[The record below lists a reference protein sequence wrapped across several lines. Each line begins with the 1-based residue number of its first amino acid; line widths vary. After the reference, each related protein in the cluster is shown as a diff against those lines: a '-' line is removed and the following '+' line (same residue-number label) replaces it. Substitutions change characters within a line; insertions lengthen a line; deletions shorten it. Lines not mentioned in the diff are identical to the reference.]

1 MKGTWASIVKKPPVI
16 VTELTPMQV
25 VVPEPPMRSQAGG
38 NEPPIRGIV
47 GNESPIR
54 GIVGN
59 ESPIRTSG
67 NMGGNA
73 TTTVTTVQGNE
84 ASTLFSIKSILDS
97 LDSQKATLEAEML
110 YKKEKFHNSYAYTK
124 YMNDMTT
131 LSSERLIID
140 KKKHYVQ
147 STLDVMKRIQT
158 YLKHGPTSAQTLT
171 YTVQHTTDPNNNE
184 ISWSIK
190 EGIHATTLHID
201 FLTDYQAMLPILE
214 VVINSELASFI
225 KN

>member
-1 MKGTWASIVKKPPVI
+1 MKNTWASIVKKPPVV

-25 VVPEPPMRSQAGG
+25 VVPEPPMRSILG
-38 NEPPIRGIV
+38 NEPPMRA
-47 GNESPIR
+47 NA
-54 GIVGN
+54 
-59 ESPIRTSG
+59 

-73 TTTVTTVQGNE
+73 TTSVATIQSNE
-84 ASTLFSIKSILDS
+84 ASTLFSIQSILDS
-97 LDSQKATLEAEML
+97 LDSQKTTLEAEML

-124 YMNDMTT
+124 YVNDMTT
-131 LSSERLIID
+131 LSSERDMID
-140 KKKHYVQ
+140 KKKHYIQ
-147 STLDVMKRIQT
+147 CTLDVMKRIQT
-158 YLKHGPTSAQTLT
+158 YLTHGPTSAQTLT

-201 FLTDYQAMLPILE
+201 FLTDYQTMLPILE
-214 VVINSELASFI
+214 LVINHELASFI

>member
-1 MKGTWASIVKKPPVI
+1 MKNTWASIVKKPPVV

-25 VVPEPPMRSQAGG
+25 VVPEPPMRSILG
-38 NEPPIRGIV
+38 NEPPMKSIL
-47 GNESPIR
+47 GNEPPMRASA
-54 GIVGN
+54 
-59 ESPIRTSG
+59 

-73 TTTVTTVQGNE
+73 TTTVATVQSNE
-84 ASTLFSIKSILDS
+84 GSTLFSILSILDS
-97 LDSQKATLEAEML
+97 LDSQKTTLEAEML

-124 YMNDMTT
+124 YVNDMTT
-131 LSSERLIID
+131 LSSERDMID
-140 KKKHYVQ
+140 KKKHYIQ
-147 STLDVMKRIQT
+147 CTLDVMKRIQT
-158 YLKHGPTSAQTLT
+158 YLTHGPTSAQTLT

-201 FLTDYQAMLPILE
+201 FLTDYQTMLPILE
-214 VVINSELASFI
+214 LVINHELASFI

>member
-1 MKGTWASIVKKPPVI
+1 MKGTWASIVKKPPVV
-16 VTELTPMQV
+16 VTELSPMQV
-25 VVPEPPMRSQAGG
+25 VVPEPPMRGSTSMGGNESPMRGSTSMGG
-38 NEPPIRGIV
+38 NEPPMRGMG
-47 GNESPIR
+47 GNES
-54 GIVGN
+54 
-59 ESPIRTSG
+59 S
-67 NMGGNA
+67 A
-73 TTTVTTVQGNE
+73 
-84 ASTLFSIKSILDS
+84 LFSIQSILES

-131 LSSERLIID
+131 LSSERLMID

-147 STLDVMKRIQT
+147 CTLDVMKRIQT

-171 YTVQHTTDPNNNE
+171 YTVQHTADPNNKE

-201 FLTDYQAMLPILE
+201 FLTDYQTMLPIIE
-214 VVINSELASFI
+214 IVINSELASFI

>member
-1 MKGTWASIVKKPPVI
+1 MKGTWASIVKKPPIV

-25 VVPEPPMRSQAGG
+25 VVPEPPMRGSTSMGG
-38 NEPPIRGIV
+38 NEPPMRGSTSMG

-54 GIVGN
+54 SSTNTGGN
-59 ESPIRTSG
+59 ETSK
-67 NMGGNA
+67 M
-73 TTTVTTVQGNE
+73 
-84 ASTLFSIKSILDS
+84 FSIQSILDS
-97 LDSQKATLEAEML
+97 LDSQKTTLEAEML

-124 YMNDMTT
+124 YVNDMTT
-131 LSSERLIID
+131 LSSERDLID

-147 STLDVMKRIQT
+147 CTLDVMKRIQT
-158 YLKHGPTSAQTLT
+158 YLTHGPTSAQTLT
-171 YTVQHTTDPNNNE
+171 YTVQYINDPNNKE

-201 FLTDYQAMLPILE
+201 FLTDSQTMLPILE
-214 VVINSELASFI
+214 VVINHELAAFI

>member
-1 MKGTWASIVKKPPVI
+1 MKGTWASIVKKPPVV
-16 VTELTPMQV
+16 VTELSPMQV
-25 VVPEPPMRSQAGG
+25 VVPEPPMRGTTSMGG
-38 NEPPIRGIV
+38 NEPPMRGSTSMGGNESPMRGMGGNESPMRSSTNTV
-47 GNESPIR
+47 GNES
-54 GIVGN
+54 
-59 ESPIRTSG
+59 S
-67 NMGGNA
+67 A
-73 TTTVTTVQGNE
+73 
-84 ASTLFSIKSILDS
+84 LFSIQSILES

-131 LSSERLIID
+131 LSSERLMID

-147 STLDVMKRIQT
+147 CTFDVMKRIQT

-171 YTVQHTTDPNNNE
+171 YTVQHTTEPNNKE

-201 FLTDYQAMLPILE
+201 FLTDYQTMLPIIE
-214 VVINSELASFI
+214 IVINSELASFI

>member
-1 MKGTWASIVKKPPVI
+1 MKSTSWASIVKKPAVV

-38 NEPPIRGIV
+38 NEPPMRCSQTG
-47 GNESPIR
+47 GNESPMR
-54 GIVGN
+54 
-59 ESPIRTSG
+59 SQTAS
-67 NMGGNA
+67 NA
-73 TTTVTTVQGNE
+73 TTTVSTVQGNE
-84 ASTLFSIKSILDS
+84 TSTLFSIQSILDS

-131 LSSERLIID
+131 LSSERVVID

-158 YLKHGPTSAQTLT
+158 YLTHGPTSAQTLT
-171 YTVQHTTDPNNNE
+171 YTVQYTTDPNNKE

-214 VVINSELASFI
+214 IVINSELASFI